1 MIDAY
6 LTAFKKLNINRMKQ
20 KYIMKTIVYN

>member
-1 MIDAY
+1 MIEAY
-6 LTAFKKLNINRMKQ
+6 LTALKKLNINRMKQ

>member
-6 LTAFKKLNINRMKQ
+6 LTALKKLNINRMKQ
-20 KYIMKTIVYN
+20 KYIMKAIVYN